1 MENKGFVLLVEDNE
15 GLNRSNSRALTMRG
29 YNVAAALTLAEA
41 RLRLTEAQPD
51 IILLDVEL
59 PDGNG
64 IDFCEEIRGKTTAHI
79 LFLTAKLEHENMV
92 QGLNNGGDDYITK
105 PFHPEELLARIDASM
120 RRREMDK
127 KTVQVIKSGNLM
139 LDIATAH
146 AFLNG
151 ENLSLTPTEFSL
163 LILFIQ
169 NKGKILDSTY
179 LYEEVRKQPMNG
191 DSNALRQH
199 VSRLKKKLES
209 ASNGEYTI
217 FASRNEG
224 YSLEFPS

>member
-1 MENKGFVLLVEDNE
+1 MSNSGLILLVEDNAD
-15 GLNRSNSRALTMRG
+15 LNESNSRVLTRRG
-29 YNVAAALTLAEA
+29 YEVQSALTLAEA
-41 RLRLTEAQPD
+41 RLKLAEVEPD

-64 IDFCEEIRGKTTAHI
+64 MDFCEEIRDKTAAHI
-79 LFLTAKLEHENMV
+79 LFLTSKIEHENMV
-92 QGLNNGGDDYITK
+92 LGLKFGGDDYITK
-105 PFHPEELLARIDASM
+105 PFHLDELLARIDAAM
-120 RRREMDK
+120 RRRMIDK
-127 KTVQVIKSGNLM
+127 KPVQTITKGTLT
-139 LDIATAH
+139 LDIATNH

-163 LILFIQ
+163 LVLFVQ
-169 NKGKILDSTY
+169 NKGKTLDTAY

-191 DSNALRQH
+191 DSNAIRQH
-199 VSRLKKKLES
+199 ISRLKKKLES